1 MQSYE
6 YVTNP
11 ERLAHIARE
20 VESCPVTALDL
31 ETTALSP
38 RDGKIRLCSVNTGKG
53 RYVID
58 KFKTKT
64 LGPVCDALRVM
75 NGVIAG
81 QNLKFDQKWFLL
93 EENVEF
99 KRVFDAFRASNVL
112 YNGYK
117 HVAHD
122 LYALYR
128 RELNIAPEAPD
139 LGASDWS
146 APELTKDQLDYAAE
160 DVIHLPAIREALIP
174 KLKAADLVRIAAIE
188 FNAILPE
195 AVIELNGFYLDAAK
209 WTQLARQNV
218 AKRRASQ
225 ALLLSEMESPFDQL
239 AFPGFPLS
247 AKKSLNLDSP
257 EQVLE
262 SFRRMGLTQ
271 KIKDPDTHKEHVV
284 PLQDTK
290 EITLAMLAGKYP
302 IVEKFIEYRGYAQR
316 VKSFGEKY
324 LENINPKTGR
334 IHTEFWPFTGAG
346 RYASSKP
353 NLQQIPRDKLFRECF
368 RAPDG
373 WKLAIADY
381 SNIEMRLVA
390 EISGDEVLIKIFTD
404 DRDAHRAT
412 ASLLASIPESQVSKD
427 QRQQAKPVNFGFIY
441 GMQAPKLVL
450 YAKQNYGVT
459 LSEGQAV
466 KFRRKFFEAY
476 HGVEQWHE
484 FVLRE
489 AQRLKSARTI
499 WGRRRFLDPEE
510 AHNEF
515 FNTPVQGSG
524 ADGLKNSLPIVLR
537 KFKALSGGE
546 VLLERGAK
554 VGMCHMVHDEIVG
567 QHRDEGAEFAEL
579 VGKALESGMIEGMAP
594 MMKRVP
600 TVCEAEAGVSSWADK
615 A

>member
-1 MQSYE
+1 MLSYE
-6 YVTNP
+6 YVTDA

-20 VESCPVTALDL
+20 VESCPTVAFDL

-38 RDGKIRLCSVNTGKG
+38 RDGEIRLCSLNTGKG
-53 RYVID
+53 RYVVD
-58 KFKTKT
+58 LFRTKT
-64 LGPVCDALRVM
+64 LGALVPAL
-75 NGVIAG
+75 NATNAVIVG
-81 QNLKFDQKWFLL
+81 QNLKFDQKWMLYK
-93 EENVEF
+93 EGVEF
-99 KRVFDAFRASNVL
+99 RRLFDAFRASNVL

-128 RELNIAPEAPD
+128 RELGIGPEAPD
-139 LGASDWS
+139 LGGSDWS

-160 DVIHLPAIREALIP
+160 DITHLLPLREVLIP
-174 KLKAADLVRIAAIE
+174 KLKAADLVRVAAIE

-195 AVIELNGFYLDAAK
+195 ATIELNGFYLDKERWIA
-209 WTQLARQNV
+209 LARMNE
-218 AKRRASQ
+218 ARWRASR
-225 ALLLSEMESPFDQL
+225 ALLMQELPSPFDQL
-239 AFPGFPLS
+239 ALPGIPLS
-247 AKKSLNLDSP
+247 DKKSLNLDSP
-257 EQVLE
+257 EQMLE

-271 KIKDPDTHKEHVV
+271 KIKDPETHQDLTV

-302 IVEKFIEYRGYAQR
+302 IVEKFIEYRGYSQR
-316 VKSFGEKY
+316 KKSFGIDY
-324 LENINPKTGR
+324 LEHVNPKTGR

-346 RYASSKP
+346 RYSSSKP
-353 NLQQIPRDKLFRECF
+353 NLQQIPRDKAFRECF

-373 WKLAIADY
+373 RKLAIADY

-390 EISGDEVLIKIFTD
+390 EISGDPVLIQIFVD

-412 ASLLASIPESQVSKD
+412 ASLLASVEEHLVSKD

-441 GMQAPKLVL
+441 GMQAAKLVL
-450 YAKQNYGVT
+450 YAKSNYGVT
-459 LSEGQAV
+459 LSEGQAM

-476 HGVEQWHE
+476 HGVEQWHQ
-484 FVLRE
+484 FVIRE
-489 AQRLKSARTI
+489 AQRTKQARTI
-499 WGRRRFLDPEE
+499 WGRRRFLDPET

-524 ADGLKNSLPIVLR
+524 ADGLKNSLPIVYK
-537 KFKALSGGE
+537 KFKALSGGK

-567 QHRDEGAEFAEL
+567 EHADDGPEFAEA
-579 VGKALESGMIEGMAP
+579 VGKALESGMVEGMAP
-594 MMKRVP
+594 MMKKVP
-600 TVCEAEAGVSSWADK
+600 TKCEAESGVASWADK